1 MGPMPTPSTVVQPI
15 ESTMFL
21 LVYFSFCFCFYFKR
35 EKEHKVGEDGGEV
48 LEGMGGGQEIIR

>member
-1 MGPMPTPSTVVQPI
+1 MPTPSTVVQPI